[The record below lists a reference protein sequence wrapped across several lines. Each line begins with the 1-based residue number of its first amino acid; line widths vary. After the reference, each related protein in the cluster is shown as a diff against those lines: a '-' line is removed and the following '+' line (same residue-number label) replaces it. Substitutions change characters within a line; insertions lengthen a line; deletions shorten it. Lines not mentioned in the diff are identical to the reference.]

1 MKTVYIC
8 GPMRGKPDLGRGAF
22 RQAEE
27 RLRKMGY
34 HVINPAVLPIDLPW
48 WMYMPI
54 CLAMLREADMIAPL
68 PGWTRSSG
76 ALLEMQYAEQTGK
89 DILWFAETETCH

>member
-27 RLRKMGY
+27 RLREMGY

-48 WMYMPI
+48 WVYMPI

-76 ALLEMQYAEQTGK
+76 ARLEMQYAEQTGK
-89 DILWFAETETCH
+89 DILWFEETEKCH